1 MKKRKKQPRAEM
13 PVRVLLDTCVWLDL
27 AKEHKDQPLLGA
39 LEALVHQKRIE
50 LVVPRI
56 VKDEFDRNKGRVA
69 EEATRSLSS
78 ALKRAKEAMWKYG
91 DPKKRKRAIDELSDM
106 DHRLPQLGEAA
117 VEGIG
122 RIEKLFKTATLIE
135 TTDAV
140 NLRAASRATNKQ
152 APFHNGKNNFADA
165 VVIEIYAEM
174 AQGSRGRCAL
184 VTHNKRDFSLQSG
197 NEKLPHGDL
206 AGIFSKIKSRYFIKL
221 VDALREV
228 RPHEFAE
235 AMYEEEFSFEPRRA
249 SEISDAVEELTLK
262 VWYNRHKVREE
273 AIADGRIKLVEKE
286 TFPVKDHNTRPI
298 QRDIWEGALKSA
310 KKVERQ
316 LGLENL
322 GPWDDF
328 EWGMIN
334 GKLSALRWVFGEDW
348 DELYT

>member
-1 MKKRKKQPRAEM
+1 MKKRKKRPRVET

-50 LVVPRI
+50 LVVPKI
-56 VKDEFDRNKGRVA
+56 VQDEFKRNKGRVA
-69 EEATRSLSS
+69 EEAPRSLSS
-78 ALKRAKEAMWKYG
+78 ALKRTKEAMWKYG
-91 DPKKRKRAIDELSDM
+91 DPKRRKRAIDELSDM

-122 RIEKLFKTATLIE
+122 RIEKLFDTATLIE

-140 NLRAASRATNKQ
+140 NLRAANRATSKQ

-184 VTHNKRDFSLQSG
+184 VTHNKRDFSLPNG
-197 NEKLPHGDL
+197 NEKLPHVDF

-221 VDALREV
+221 VDALRAV

-249 SEISDAVEELTLK
+249 TEISDAVGELTLK

-273 AIADGRIKLVEKE
+273 AIADGRTKLVEKE

-310 KKVERQ
+310 KKVEKQ
-316 LGLENL
+316 LGLKNL